1 MLDYLII
8 GNINGNVEIF
18 LTNLYKYI
26 CYIQK
31 KSFKNFEVKIDND
44 VLYSLELIG
53 KNIICYDHTNK
64 RDIDKLT
71 NILTKNNVIE
81 IRCSDYTIIP
91 INQIDFN
98 EHSLISNSFIFIV
111 GNVFN
116 INKQDKL
123 LFYLMEKFK
132 LCMKEKFNIMINSND
147 IDYIQNYINDFNN
160 IQKYYKLYS
169 DYWES
174 GNDIV
179 VAHKD
184 IIDNCVEN
192 LIQINEQKFT
202 INKDDEYN
210 KINRT
215 NNYKKCINSINTV
228 IDQLLDSIY
237 KAFKAYDNFNYIYTD
252 KQYTSYI
259 NLIEDYFKKIA
270 TYYNSDTYYN
280 DEYINI
286 YDVFGKIIHSLQN
299 NFDYSKIL
307 YILKI
312 KTLRKRLYY
321 KIINLEKICE
331 GLNDDFLDYIDR
343 YNLTKDHID
352 NVCDIKIKLI
362 KDIID
367 GKLTHRYINLFNSS
381 DLTYQLKINN
391 NTEQELIYNQTSIHN
406 IHKYNTII
414 RQYIPKFSF
423 DINDLIYYDR
433 DTKNKDDNIMD
444 PYINT
449 LYRAKLYKYYTKFN
463 DLAVKIIKMNNKNM
477 FNFLKDINNNML
489 SHNMYDLYKKYLNQQ
504 KIQKINNKSIFY
516 ICIKIIRQYIY
527 RICNNYKFENMK
539 NVKIDNIFTFFYKY
553 YKSFYEE
560 EYNKLNNYKNY
571 DHQYNTQ
578 YNIDLQQINYI
589 NFKENENDQFD
600 KNYIYDMVKY
610 KNGNLI
616 IYNYDSSRDITLTK
630 KGLWDNTNKRKLPY
644 YNYMFVNKLNILPI
658 INKQEML
665 NSYRLTYSLIKS
677 AFHNPEKNATNIYII
692 NNNENRSFMT
702 FKFEEENHTITG
714 NSLICDVKNYYS
726 NNSYD
731 DYMNNIYNL
740 YNDITCLQ
748 ILINNCI
755 EFIQHPKYDKKQ
767 IIKYFLFIIYA
778 YFSKIN
784 NSNYQIF
791 NDSDKIFN
799 DIGDMIKNNN
809 NIVYDNT
816 QLVYKNISDENK
828 NISLNNI
835 DKIINT
841 FLNIDND
848 VMKQLYKKSELAHDD
863 YKTYVTYM
871 NYINHETYYTK
882 EALKFTYKYIY
893 SSMNNYSIIKYYKLL
908 QDYIDNKASCML
920 NINTI
925 NTAIETMY
933 LYVNQIIA
941 QNEEI
946 YYKIHKIAKAEYIL
960 IIKILSKIICH
971 IPCLFID
978 LLCDLKDNKTDK
990 IYNYANDKIA
1000 ITKLEKDIDIIVHN
1014 PKLKELKNGTLE
1026 NDIQINNQYQMYTY
1040 QNDYD
1045 ITYDDDGN
1053 ISFTL
1058 NHE

>member
-26 CYIQK
+26 YHIQK
-31 KSFKNFEVKIDND
+31 KLFKNFEVKIGND
-44 VLYSLELIG
+44 VLYSLEWIG
-53 KNIICYDHTNK
+53 KDIKCYDHTNE

-81 IRCSDYTIIP
+81 IRCSGYTIIP
-91 INQIDFN
+91 INPMDFN
-98 EHSLISNSFIFIV
+98 EHNLISNSFIFIV
-111 GNVFN
+111 GNVLN

-147 IDYIQNYINDFNN
+147 IDYIQKYINDFNN

-169 DYWES
+169 DYWKS

-184 IIDNCVEN
+184 IIDNCVKS

-237 KAFKAYDNFNYIYTD
+237 KAFKAYNNFDYIYTD
-252 KQYTSYI
+252 QQYTSYI
-259 NLIEDYFKKIA
+259 NSIEDYFKKIA
-270 TYYNSDTYYN
+270 TYYKSDTYYN

-286 YDVFGKIIHSLQN
+286 YDVFGNIIHSLPN
-299 NFDYSKIL
+299 NSDYSKIL

-321 KIINLEKICE
+321 KIINLKKICE

-367 GKLTHRYINLFNSS
+367 GKLTRRYINLFNSS

-391 NTEQELIYNQTSIHN
+391 NTEQESLIYNQTS

-433 DTKNKDDNIMD
+433 DTENKDNNIMD

-477 FNFLKDINNNML
+477 FNFLKDIKKDML
-489 SHNMYDLYKKYLNQQ
+489 SSNMYNRYKKYLNQQ
-504 KIQKINNKSIFY
+504 KIQKNNNKSIFY
-516 ICIKIIRQYIY
+516 ICIKIIRQYID
-527 RICNNYKFENMK
+527 RICNKHKFENM
-539 NVKIDNIFTFFYKY
+539 NSVKIDNIFTFFYKY
-553 YKSFYEE
+553 YKSFYKE

-571 DHQYNTQ
+571 DYQYKTQ
-578 YNIDLQQINYI
+578 YNYIDQQQNNYI
-589 NFKENENDQFD
+589 NFKKNENDQFD

-616 IYNYDSSRDITLTK
+616 IYNYDSSMDITLTK
-630 KGLWDNTNKRKLPY
+630 KGLWDNTNNRKLPY

-665 NSYRLTYSLIKS
+665 NIYILTYSLFKS

-702 FKFEEENHTITG
+702 FKFEKKNHTITG
-714 NSLICDVKNYYS
+714 NSLMCDVKDYS
-726 NNSYD
+726 NNSYN

-778 YFSKIN
+778 YFSKIDD
-784 NSNYQIF
+784 SNY
-791 NDSDKIFN
+791 KIFN
-799 DIGDMIKNNN
+799 NPNEIFTYIKMMIKNDNTL
-809 NIVYDNT
+809 YDNT
-816 QLVYKNISDENK
+816 QLLYKIGFNKYKNIP
-828 NISLNNI
+828 LNEIN
-835 DKIINT
+835 KIIKT

-848 VMKQLYKKSELAHDD
+848 VMKQLYKKSELAHDN

-871 NYINHETYYTK
+871 NYINH
-882 EALKFTYKYIY
+882 
-893 SSMNNYSIIKYYKLL
+893 
-908 QDYIDNKASCML
+908 
-920 NINTI
+920 
-925 NTAIETMY
+925 
-933 LYVNQIIA
+933 
-941 QNEEI
+941 
-946 YYKIHKIAKAEYIL
+946 
-960 IIKILSKIICH
+960 
-971 IPCLFID
+971 
-978 LLCDLKDNKTDK
+978 
-990 IYNYANDKIA
+990 
-1000 ITKLEKDIDIIVHN
+1000 
-1014 PKLKELKNGTLE
+1014 
-1026 NDIQINNQYQMYTY
+1026 
-1040 QNDYD
+1040 
-1045 ITYDDDGN
+1045 
-1053 ISFTL
+1053 
-1058 NHE
+1058 